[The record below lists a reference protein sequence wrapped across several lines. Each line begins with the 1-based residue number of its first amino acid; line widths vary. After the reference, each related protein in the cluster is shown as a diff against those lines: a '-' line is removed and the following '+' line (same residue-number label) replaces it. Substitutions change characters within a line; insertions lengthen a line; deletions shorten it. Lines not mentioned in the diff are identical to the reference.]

1 MRSSSLFSILPEYIC
16 TPDGMEIDPHGNL
29 VLSCPN
35 FADDSMSGCVVKLDR
50 TGKVTKWF
58 DVPVHE
64 ETGVARNMG
73 IAFDGEYNVY
83 LCDNQGWSEKPELLY
98 KGRVLRLKV
107 DDDGNILETRVV
119 AYGMEHPNG
128 IRIRNGYM
136 YVTQSYLHPI
146 HHESGKLVSGVYRF
160 ALDEENV
167 RVTNTLED
175 KNLFA
180 TFVTQN
186 PDCQYGADGIAFDRD
201 GNLYVGN
208 FGDASINRITFREDG
223 SLLNNQVIAQD
234 FSQLESTDGMV
245 FDEKGNLYI
254 ADFNANA
261 IAVMTPDGTLRRV
274 AQSPDS
280 DGLHGELN
288 QPGEP
293 IVWDGR
299 VIASC
304 FDLVTGPGKV
314 NTGHSMPATLAQLE
328 LEP

>member
-128 IRIRNGYM
+128 IRIRNGCM

-223 SLLNNQVIAQD
+223 SLLDNQVIAQD

>member
-1 MRSSSLFSILPEYIC
+1 MQQSKLFQILPDYIC
-16 TPDGMEIDPHGNL
+16 TPDGMAIDQEGNL

-35 FADDSMSGCVVKLDR
+35 FADDSLPGCVVKIDKQGSVR
-50 TGKVTKWF
+50 KWF
-58 DVPVHE
+58 DVPVNPAH
-64 ETGVARNMG
+64 GLARTMG
-73 IAFDGEYNVY
+73 IAFDGDWNLY
-83 LCDNQGWSEKPELLY
+83 LCDNPGWLGRKETDFTGRLL
-98 KGRVLRLKV
+98 KITA
-107 DDDGNILETRVV
+107 DEDGIRDWKTV

-128 IRIRNGYM
+128 VRIRDGYL
-136 YVTQSYLHPI
+136 YVTQSNLTKVQDP
-146 HHESGKLVSGVYRF
+146 SGKLVSAVYRF

-167 RVTNTLED
+167 EVTNTLED
-175 KNLFA
+175 PNLFV
-180 TFVTQN
+180 TFLTQN
-186 PDCQYGADGIAFDRD
+186 PDCQYGADGIVFDRE

-223 SLLNNQVIAQD
+223 SLLENKAIAKD
-234 FSQLESTDGMV
+234 FSQLESTDGMI
-245 FDEKGNLYI
+245 FDENGSLYI

-261 IAVMTPDGTLRRV
+261 IGMMTPDGTIRRI

-299 VIASC
+299 IIASC

-328 LEP
+328 LER